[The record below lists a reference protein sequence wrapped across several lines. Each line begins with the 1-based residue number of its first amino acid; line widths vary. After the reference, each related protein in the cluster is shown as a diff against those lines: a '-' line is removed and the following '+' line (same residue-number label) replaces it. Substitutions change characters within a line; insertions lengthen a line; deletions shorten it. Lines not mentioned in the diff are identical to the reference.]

1 MKGTIK
7 IPTCTLT
14 LALMLL
20 RREDDSITWEGVEG
34 SSREWMASQVNAGT
48 MELSRRMT
56 LSTSDL
62 SPLVESP
69 TDDHFAAVAAATSL
83 PNAAMRLRVE
93 KLIEHATTLVELT
106 LQLPAGAGLHYQRTV
121 REAVSSTLSA
131 LRRLPGLWLAMREQG
146 ASRPAAFLWNQTLRI
161 RDLPDHCVN
170 HLLVRWERWTCQL
183 REALE
188 EMRFLREEG
197 GSGLK
202 TDAGSVRIESV
213 EVEAEAEGGEAKAS
227 PMMLSEPPEEAD
239 EEQRMLSDCQALARL
254 SRSLMK
260 KIKARCILTL
270 DPGRAE
276 DVQLVDALYESASD
290 LVLRIDY
297 MIHPLMLQRL
307 VIKQTRV
314 GDGTND
320 DSGDWTTT
328 GRRGGGGE
336 HSLVWERQ
344 RRRQRPP
351 PPLLVMMGEAMG
363 VARAGIELARLAGE
377 RTSAPWFSTCAAS
390 FDELLYPVLER
401 NPIR

>member
-1 MKGTIK
+1 
-7 IPTCTLT
+7 
-14 LALMLL
+14 MLL
-20 RREDDSITWEGVEG
+20 RRGDASIMWEGEG
-34 SSREWMASQVNAGT
+34 GHSREWIASQIEVHHRLT
-48 MELSRRMT
+48 F
-56 LSTSDL
+56 STSTL
-62 SPLVESP
+62 NSNSSLLAVEESLI
-69 TDDHFAAVAAATSL
+69 DDRLIASL
-83 PNAAMRLRVE
+83 PRAALRLRVE
-93 KLIEHATTLVELT
+93 KLVEHATTLVELT
-106 LQLPAGAGLHYQRTV
+106 LQLPAGAGLYYQRTV

-197 GSGLK
+197 GTSMRTGG
-202 TDAGSVRIESV
+202 TRIGSETEEKGEES
-213 EVEAEAEGGEAKAS
+213 S
-227 PMMLSEPPEEAD
+227 TILSLPPEEVD

-276 DVQLVDALYESASD
+276 DVQLVDAFYESASD

-297 MIHPLMLQRL
+297 MIHPLLLHRL
-307 VIKQTRV
+307 VMKQTGA
-314 GDGTND
+314 GDGLT
-320 DSGDWTTT
+320 DWTRT
-328 GRRGGGGE
+328 GREGE
-336 HSLVWERQ
+336 GAYHSLAWERQ
-344 RRRQRPP
+344 GRQPRPP
-351 PPLLVMMGEAMG
+351 PPLLVMMEEAMG

-377 RTSAPWFSTCAAS
+377 RTLAPWFGTCATS